1 MLNELGILRRSWRD
15 VKTTCFH
22 TLAPNLEFIMDPTA
36 ARLRACFSRVFPD
49 LTEEETL
56 NARVGGTP
64 EWDSLA
70 TVTLF
75 SLIEEEFGVSLD
87 LDEFDE
93 TMSFPGLLKR
103 IEDGGEGVH
112 SH

>member
-1 MLNELGILRRSWRD
+1 
-15 VKTTCFH
+15 
-22 TLAPNLEFIMDPTA
+22 MDPTA
-36 ARLRACFSRVFPD
+36 ARLRACFSRVLPG

-56 NARVGGTP
+56 NARAGGTP
-64 EWDSLA
+64 EWDSLV

-75 SLIEEEFGVSLD
+75 SLIEEEFGLSLD

-103 IEDGGEGVH
+103 IEDAGEGVK